1 MRKYLLLLLLVTRFS
16 LFAQVNI
23 SGKVTDLSTGKPI
36 ENASVI
42 LSNSTIG
49 NKTLTDGSFTLKNV
63 KPGQY
68 DLVASIVGYETFH
81 LTLTVNN
88 ANLTVPLIQLL
99 PKSVTLNEVVIKPD
113 ANWARNFDI
122 FKRELLGEGTEGQ
135 QCKILNPDVVQLNY
149 QTAAR
154 KLTAS
159 SYDFM
164 EIENRTLGYKI
175 KYLLTNF
182 VDDFAANMLYF
193 EGSMLFEDLKTTS
206 AKQQRRWKQAREK
219 AYYGS
224 LPHFLKSALQNQC
237 EAAGFKTLQLIRKP
251 NPDRQPEDL
260 IKAKLAHF
268 RKLNTPAAN
277 DSLNKWINEKRKP
290 TDVSYLVKNPPVDV
304 PKLIGPTDQKG
315 IYALSYADLLYVMYT
330 KKRDDNANTLST
342 HPIDIPN
349 YATTIVRFDASH
361 AFFDA
366 NGSVLN
372 PASMIF
378 EGAWGKSRL
387 AVMLPVDYEPEH

>member
-1 MRKYLLLLLLVTRFS
+1 MIKYLIFLLFIIPLS
-16 LFAQVNI
+16 LCAQISI
-23 SGKVTDLSTGKPI
+23 SGKVTDLSSNKPI

-42 LSNSTIG
+42 LSNSTVG
-49 NKTLTDGSFTLKNV
+49 NKTTADGSFILKNV

-68 DLVASIVGYETFH
+68 DLVASIVGYETYH

-88 ANLTVPLIQLL
+88 ANLIVPPIQLL

-122 FKRELLGEGTEGQ
+122 FKRELLGVNTEGQ

-149 QTAAR
+149 EAKSR

-164 EIENRTLGYKI
+164 EIENRALGYKI

-182 VDDFAANMLYF
+182 VDDFAGNMIYF
-193 EGSMLFEDLKTTS
+193 EGSLLFEDMKTTS
-206 AKQQRRWKQAREK
+206 ARQQKQWNKAREK

-224 LPHFLKSALQNQC
+224 LPHFLRSALQNQC
-237 EAAGFKTLQLIRKP
+237 EAAGFKTLQLVRKS

-260 IKAKLAHF
+260 IKSKLAYF
-268 RKLNTPAAN
+268 RTINTPAAK
-277 DSLNKWINEKRKP
+277 DSLNKWINEKWKP
-290 TDVSYLVKNPPVDV
+290 TNVSYLVKTPTVDV
-304 PKLIGPTDQKG
+304 YRLINRTDEKG

-330 KKRDDNANTLST
+330 KKHDSNSNNLST
-342 HPIDIPN
+342 RSLDIPN
-349 YATTIVRFDASH
+349 YPTTIIRFDQPY

-366 NGSVLN
+366 NGSVTN
-372 PASMIF
+372 PTSMTF

-387 AVMLPVDYEPEH
+387 AGMLPVDYEPEQ